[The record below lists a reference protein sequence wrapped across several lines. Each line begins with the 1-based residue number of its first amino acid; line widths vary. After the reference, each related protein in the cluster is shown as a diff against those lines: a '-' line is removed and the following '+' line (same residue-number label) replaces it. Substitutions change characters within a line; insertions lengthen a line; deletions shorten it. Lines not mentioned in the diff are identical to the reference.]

1 MSNIPRVRRKTAGLE
16 QLGGLDANEFLRRH
30 WQKKPLLIRNAFP
43 AFRDPL
49 TKKEVLTLAARDEA
63 ESRLVTRQG
72 GQWSLRHGPFAGR
85 DLPAKNAG
93 PWTVLVQDT
102 QHFSHEAHELLG
114 AFRFIPHARVDDLMV
129 SYAVPGAGVGPHFD
143 SYDVFLVQGL
153 GRRRWRIS
161 SQRDL
166 RLKPGVPL
174 KILAKF
180 RPEEE
185 YLLETGDALYL
196 PPGYAHDGIAETEC
210 LTWSVGFRAPSQQEL
225 ATAYLDYLRD
235 HIALAGTYR
244 DPDLTASAH
253 AGLIDSQMLARF
265 SAMLKD
271 VQVHA
276 GNRGHLGRFLGRYL
290 TEPKSH
296 VFFDAPEK
304 PMSAAKFRGAI
315 LSSGVELD
323 LRTRFLYQR
332 GAFHI
337 NGTELDVAR
346 QDAALLRRL
355 ADTRELGARAILRG
369 GSQTAIDTLMSAYRD
384 GYLHVGRRRDT
395 RA

>member
-1 MSNIPRVRRKTAGLE
+1 MSNTQRVRRKTSGLQ
-16 QLGGLDANEFLRRH
+16 QLGGLRANEFLRLH

-49 TKKEVLTLAARDEA
+49 TKSEVLTLAARDEA
-63 ESRLVTRQG
+63 ESRLVVRQG
-72 GQWSLRHGPFAGR
+72 GQWSLRHGPFAR
-85 DLPAKNAG
+85 KDLPAKNAG

-174 KILAKF
+174 KILATF
-180 RPEEE
+180 QPEEE

-196 PPGYAHDGIAETEC
+196 PPGYAHDGVAESEC

-235 HIALAGTYR
+235 NIALTGTYR

-253 AGLIDSQMLARF
+253 AGLMDSRMLGRF
-265 SAMLKD
+265 SAMLNE
-271 VQVHA
+271 VQVNA

-296 VFFDAPEK
+296 VFFDAPAR
-304 PMSAAKFRGAI
+304 PMSAAKFRDAI
-315 LSSGVELD
+315 LRDGVELD

-332 GAFHI
+332 STFYI
-337 NGTELDVAR
+337 NGTELNVAR
-346 QDAALLRRL
+346 QDAALFRRL
-355 ADTRELGARAILRG
+355 ADVRQLGAGEILRG
-369 GSQTAIDTLMSAYRD
+369 ASPAAISALFATYRD
-384 GYLHVGRRRDT
+384 GYVHIGRRRDIQ
-395 RA
+395 A